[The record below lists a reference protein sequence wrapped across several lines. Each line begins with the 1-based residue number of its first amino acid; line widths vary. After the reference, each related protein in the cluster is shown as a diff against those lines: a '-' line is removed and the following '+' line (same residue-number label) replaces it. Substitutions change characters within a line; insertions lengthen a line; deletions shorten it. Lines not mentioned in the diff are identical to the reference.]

1 MSEALIDGHDVV
13 MFDLDGVLYL
23 GPRAVEGAVD
33 GVRRLQ
39 ERGVR
44 TVYVTN
50 NAARPVETVAEHLRT
65 LGYDAVADD
74 VVSSAQAATA
84 LMAKELP
91 AGAKVLVC
99 GTANLADHMREAGFV
114 VVASADDAPDAVVQG
129 YNPTASVADFDEAA
143 IAVQNGARWYA
154 CNTDTTRPTDR
165 GQVPGAGVAVYA
177 VQVTT
182 NREPIVTGKPY
193 RPLMDAS
200 LERTRAQNALFV
212 GDRLDTD
219 IQGAALVG
227 IDSVLVF
234 TGVHGKADLVAAP
247 AHQRPTTIAWDL
259 ADLFEPAR
267 VARHEGEAV
276 ACGRASVRIEQGRAV
291 LDGPLETRA
300 QQLDALW
307 ALATAVW
314 ASPGVDYADSL
325 GKLNTVH

>member
-1 MSEALIDGHDVV
+1 MTAALIDGHDVV

-23 GPRAVEGAVD
+23 GPRAVEGAVE

-39 ERGVR
+39 ERGVK

-50 NAARPVETVAEHLRT
+50 NAARPVETVAEHLRA
-65 LGYDAVADD
+65 LGYAASAED

-84 LMAKELP
+84 LMAKELAP
-91 AGAKVLVC
+91 GAKVLVC
-99 GTANLADHMREAGFV
+99 GTANLADHMREAGFA
-114 VVASADDAPDAVVQG
+114 VVASADDEPDAVVQG
-129 YNPTASVADFDEAA
+129 YNPLASVADFDEAA

-193 RPLMDAS
+193 RPLMEAS
-200 LERTRAQNALFV
+200 LERTGARNALFV

-247 AHQRPTTIAWDL
+247 PHQRPTTIAWDL

-267 VARHEGEAV
+267 VAGKDGDATV
-276 ACGRASVRIEQGRAV
+276 CGAASVRIVEGQAV
-291 LDGPLETRA
+291 LDGPLDTRA

-307 ALATAVW
+307 ALAALAW
-314 ASPGVDYADSL
+314 ATPNLDYADSL
-325 GKLNTVH
+325 GKLNAVH